1 MKQTPKTLTV
11 GLRHGCW
18 GWLRQKKKMLEARDK
33 GTLIML
39 KSLVILSPVVTWKIN
54 EMNLPKTFP
63 GRVLKV
69 SFDSF

>member
-1 MKQTPKTLTV
+1 
-11 GLRHGCW
+11 
-18 GWLRQKKKMLEARDK
+18 MLDARDK